1 MEGESRPSTP
11 CLTPES
17 GTGVGAADV
26 PLIES
31 TLVTAGGAVCSS
43 AGDAIHGGSSGEP
56 SPHTTCASSVALA
69 GEDISSAPH
78 TTGDDAAAGLDD
90 DKDVS
95 VDEDAIAKHVCQ
107 MHEASRETRRLQDRA
122 RRERQQAA
130 RREGTAGYDAGP
142 RKLEELRFLR
152 EHTPAIEQ
160 KRERKAVK
168 RLGEED
174 MPPQRLPDHSRVCQP
189 RNTLPPFVDTDHAAF
204 QSGAAD
210 RASALDC
217 GSQRRTSLDAQ
228 SHRRN
233 VLVCAEC
240 GTVCHSSSG
249 LTLHIQVCGECRVL
263 CVYIRARTRARLR
276 THTHTFT
283 NS

>member
-1 MEGESRPSTP
+1 MDGKRSASPPSG
-11 CLTPES
+11 S

-26 PLIES
+26 PLIEA
-31 TLVTAGGAVCSS
+31 TLVTAGGAVCSP

-69 GEDISSAPH
+69 GKDLSSAPH
-78 TTGDDAAAGLDD
+78 TTGDDAAAGLEDD
-90 DKDVS
+90 NDVS

-107 MHEASRETRRLQDRA
+107 MYEASREARRLQARA
-122 RRERQQAA
+122 RRERQQVA
-130 RREGTAGYDAGP
+130 RREGATGYDAGP

-174 MPPQRLPDHSRVCQP
+174 MPQQRLPDAREP

-204 QSGAAD
+204 KSGAAD

-217 GSQRRTSLDAQ
+217 GSQRRTPLNAQ
-228 SHRRN
+228 SHRRK

-249 LTLHIQVCGECRVL
+249 LTLHIQVCGECRVV
-263 CVYIRARTRARLR
+263 CVYIRARTRARAR
-276 THTHTFT
+276 PHTHNHKFMKM
-283 NS
+283 